1 MSYVI
6 LIIVVFVLYLIAKN
20 YKTEEF
26 KNINLKVK
34 ENFDGDL
41 MNHEAGLLIALMAK
55 VAKADGKVCELE
67 AELLKHTFNDI
78 SSHFEN
84 NEEVREQL
92 KVLYKK
98 EKESFDNTLD
108 ICQKLYTLTKFDYVK
123 RVKIMEYLMNLAFID
138 KEFSDTERMIT
149 EDISKSLKIKTQDFE
164 NLINTFKSFYANQ
177 ASSTAL
183 SLEKAYNI
191 LESKSSDDDST
202 LKKNYRRL
210 VKQNHPD
217 IMSGRGESQN
227 IIDEATKKLQEIN
240 ESYEL
245 IKRQRKNG

>member
-6 LIIVVFVLYLIAKN
+6 LIIVGFILYLIAKN

-34 ENFDGDL
+34 ENFEGDL

-84 NEEVREQL
+84 NEEVREKL

-108 ICQKLYTLTKFDYVK
+108 ICQRLYILTKFDYVK

-177 ASSTAL
+177 ASSTFML
-183 SLEKAYNI
+183 IKLHQLLYH
-191 LESKSSDDDST
+191 
-202 LKKNYRRL
+202 LKK
-210 VKQNHPD
+210 H
-217 IMSGRGESQN
+217 
-227 IIDEATKKLQEIN
+227 II
-240 ESYEL
+240 S
-245 IKRQRKNG
+245 